1 VATTVSWRGERVV
14 LIAQL
19 AQVAIPTPS
28 ICADGR
34 ANRYIVFDECSE
46 RINIATG
53 TNGLIG
59 AGDNA
64 EAKTAGIDEFLD
76 GNAALVD
83 VFPFRAAILSILA
96 RSDLG
101 RVRRR
106 PFFIGHAGG
115 CDARLF

>member
-1 VATTVSWRGERVV
+1 MATTVSWRGERVV

-34 ANRYIVFDECSE
+34 AVFDECSE

-83 VFPFRAAILSILA
+83 VFQEQRSRYYSILCA
-96 RSDLG
+96 L
-101 RVRRR
+101 
-106 PFFIGHAGG
+106 
-115 CDARLF
+115 